1 MWKTHTLYDYWQLIC
16 SRSWLPGA
24 LRRSRNS
31 GDPRLT
37 SLLAVCVC
45 SNIMHG
51 SDSVEAAE
59 HEIGMW
65 FTPAE
70 LIGWTDHSYNM
81 VYE

>member
-1 MWKTHTLYDYWQLIC
+1 M
-16 SRSWLPGA
+16 
-24 LRRSRNS
+24 RR
-31 GDPRLT
+31 
-37 SLLAVCVC
+37 LAQQQRPVPDLSACCGVC

>member
-1 MWKTHTLYDYWQLIC
+1 M
-16 SRSWLPGA
+16 
-24 LRRSRNS
+24 
-31 GDPRLT
+31 
-37 SLLAVCVC
+37 CVC

>member
-37 SLLAVCVC
+37 SLCLLWRVQQHHARQR
-45 SNIMHG
+45 
-51 SDSVEAAE
+51 
-59 HEIGMW
+59 
-65 FTPAE
+65 
-70 LIGWTDHSYNM
+70 LR
-81 VYE
+81 

>member
-1 MWKTHTLYDYWQLIC
+1 MPDLSARC
-16 SRSWLPGA
+16 G
-24 LRRSRNS
+24 
-31 GDPRLT
+31 
-37 SLLAVCVC
+37 VC

>member
-1 MWKTHTLYDYWQLIC
+1 MFL
-16 SRSWLPGA
+16 
-24 LRRSRNS
+24 
-31 GDPRLT
+31 
-37 SLLAVCVC
+37 VC

-51 SDSVEAAE
+51 SDSTDAAN

-81 VYE
+81 LYE